1 MIVTKQFILVLIVVG
16 LMFYQ
21 VIPTQSSTD
30 SSTDN
35 LSNDKYL
42 TDEDQD
48 KGINT
53 VTVSIAQ
60 SQPQIYVLP
69 KVGQGLIV

>member
-1 MIVTKQFILVLIVVG
+1 MIVTKQFILVLVVVG

-21 VIPTQSSTD
+21 VTPTQSSTE

-35 LSNDKYL
+35 LSNDEYL

-53 VTVSIAQ
+53 VTA
-60 SQPQIYVLP
+60 
-69 KVGQGLIV
+69 